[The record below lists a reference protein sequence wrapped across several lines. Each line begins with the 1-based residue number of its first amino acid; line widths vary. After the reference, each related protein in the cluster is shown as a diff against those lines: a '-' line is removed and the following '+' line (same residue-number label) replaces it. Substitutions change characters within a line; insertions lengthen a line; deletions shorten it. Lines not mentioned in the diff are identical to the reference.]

1 MTKPIS
7 GVGGAPNIGSVMV
20 NARTTPAA
28 EPPAGKAT
36 IDIVNGR
43 PGSRINGEARKPLA
57 FNGEAQPLARWLVAD
72 AAALASLSVVADD
85 VGYVA
90 RQASPLAFYRLLSA
104 GPAVWELVGTSPT
117 TDASQLTSGT
127 LPAARLPAPTGL
139 ALGGVMRNTGAA
151 GEFVTGIASD
161 GSLQRGTPT
170 GGASRTRGTY
180 ASRPGS
186 PAAGDVYDVSDLP
199 GTQLQCWSVG
209 TWTVYFWGAPVVGC
223 LLSDFPTDRNVNGT
237 VSLTQL
243 GPYVQIAM
251 TSAATLGQLRG
262 RTKARPSYPWAVE
275 WAVVGNPNLG
285 LIFGDPATGWACWT
299 RGELQSN
306 IGNIRLN
313 THNTSFQ
320 AVGTAYGSNV
330 SDLGGVVFFRAHWT
344 NATTVTTEFSFDRVS
359 WSLLTTAVG
368 ATPEHIG
375 LGGYGTAPL
384 SQAATVLHYREYTP

>member
-7 GVGGAPNIGSVMV
+7 GVGGAPNIGGVMV

-28 EPPAGKAT
+28 EPPVGKAA
-36 IDIVNGR
+36 IDVVNGR
-43 PGSRINGEARKPLA
+43 PGSRVNGEPRKPLA
-57 FNGEAQPLARWLVAD
+57 FNAEAQPLARWLVAD
-72 AAALASLSVVADD
+72 ATALAALSVTADD

-90 RQASPLAFYRLLSA
+90 RQASPLGFYRLVSV
-104 GPAVWELVGTSPT
+104 GPAVWELVG
-117 TDASQLTSGT
+117 G
-127 LPAARLPAPTGL
+127 
-139 ALGGVMRNTGAA
+139 GAA
-151 GEFVTGIASD
+151 GG
-161 GSLQRGTPT
+161 GT
-170 GGASRTRGTY
+170 RTRGTY